1 MWANGF
7 TAGCKRGTYL
17 LTLYEKM
24 GAVVAIACR
33 IRVKPDRVRIPDI
46 CLFLAEPREQVPTT
60 PPFICIEIL
69 SPQDRMSRV
78 EVLRTENPV
87 LELPLTESF
96 R

>member
-60 PPFICIEIL
+60 PAL
-69 SPQDRMSRV
+69 HLHR
-78 EVLRTENPV
+78 NP
-87 LELPLTESF
+87 LAPGPDEPG
-96 R
+96 